1 MMVQEERREY
11 QVRRD
16 KGWGVDV
23 WGPCACPPWGSS
35 RRAGTSTRPPHIHTA
50 AHLVPTIFPTIFLG
64 RTSTRPPHP
73 HHITPCPYDI
83 PRGPLGVG
91 VGVNVNGRGATDER
105 VSW

>member
-1 MMVQEERREY
+1 MMVQGERKEY

-16 KGWGVDV
+16 KVWGDV
-23 WGPCACPPWGSS
+23 GRGPCACPGCLLDLRGGPAQGP
-35 RRAGTSTRPPHIHTA
+35 RIRTAPP
-50 AHLVPTIFPTIFLG
+50 LVPTIFPTIFLG

-73 HHITPCPYDI
+73 HHITPCPYDRA
-83 PRGPLGVG
+83 RGPLGVG